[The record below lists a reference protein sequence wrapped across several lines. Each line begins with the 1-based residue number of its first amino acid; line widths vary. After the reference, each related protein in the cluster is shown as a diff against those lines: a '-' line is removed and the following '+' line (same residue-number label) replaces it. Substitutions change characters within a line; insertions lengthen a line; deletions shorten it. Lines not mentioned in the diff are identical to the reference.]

1 MPVPTTTDTAPAPPT
16 AAVARDAHWA
26 RKLARLRARQ
36 LPEYTLV
43 ICDDHDA
50 KGHLDEMLRDL
61 ARCRM
66 TDAEHGRDY
75 SDATRKAEE
84 EVEVA
89 QEFFDN
95 VSTDL
100 TFKALPRPILD
111 GLIKRFPPTEAQA
124 EDGDAWNPETFPA
137 ALIAAAH
144 IERDD
149 HGGTVEG
156 MSEDDAQDLLD
167 SWPVAESN
175 ALFAAAWQAQQIVRT
190 STVELGKG

>member
-1 MPVPTTTDTAPAPPT
+1 MPVSTESKTTPPPPAK
-16 AAVARDAHWA
+16 AVAHDAHWA
-26 RKLARLRARQ
+26 SKLARLRARQ

-43 ICDDHDA
+43 ICDDQDA
-50 KGHLDEMLRDL
+50 KQHLDETLRDL

-66 TDAEHGRDY
+66 ADAENGRAH
-75 SDATRKAEE
+75 SDATAKAEE
-84 EVEVA
+84 EVENA

-95 VSTDL
+95 LSIEL

-137 ALIAAAH
+137 ALVAAAH

-149 HGGTVEG
+149 ERNTVEG

>member
-1 MPVPTTTDTAPAPPT
+1 MPAETNTTPVPPA
-16 AAVARDAHWA
+16 AAVAADAHWA

-43 ICDDHDA
+43 ICDDQEA
-50 KGHLDEMLRDL
+50 KRRLDEAVLEL
-61 ARCRM
+61 TRCRM
-66 TDAEHGRDY
+66 ADAEN
-75 SDATRKAEE
+75 SRKHSEETQRAEE
-84 EVEVA
+84 EVEDA
-89 QEFFDN
+89 QADFDA
-95 VSTDL
+95 VSVEL
-100 TFKALPRPILD
+100 TFRALPRPILD

-149 HGGTVEG
+149 YGNTVEG
-156 MSEDDAQDLLD
+156 MSEQDAQQLLD

>member
-1 MPVPTTTDTAPAPPT
+1 MSTETKPSPAPS
-16 AAVARDAHWA
+16 AKAVARDAHWA
-26 RKLARLRARQ
+26 SKLARLRARQ

-43 ICDDHDA
+43 ICDDQEA
-50 KGHLDEMLRDL
+50 KRHLDEMLREL

-66 TDAEHGRDY
+66 ADAENGRAH
-75 SDATRKAEE
+75 SDATAKAEE
-84 EVEVA
+84 EVESA

-95 VSTDL
+95 VSVEL

-149 HGGTVEG
+149 ERNAVEG
-156 MSEDDAQDLLD
+156 MSDEDAQDLLD

-190 STVELGKG
+190 STVDLGKG

>member
-1 MPVPTTTDTAPAPPT
+1 MSSTTRPTPAPPAN
-16 AAVARDAHWA
+16 AAARDAHWA

-36 LPEYTLV
+36 LPEHTLQ
-43 ICDDHDA
+43 ICDDMAA
-50 KGHLDEMLRDL
+50 KKRLDQVKVEV

-66 TDAEHGRDY
+66 ADAE
-75 SDATRKAEE
+75 AERTNSAE
-84 EVEVA
+84 TERAEHELMVVQA
-89 QEFFDN
+89 AFDT
-95 VSTDL
+95 VSLSL
-100 TFKALPRPILD
+100 TFKALPRPVLD
-111 GLIKRFPPTEAQA
+111 GLIKRFPPTEEQA

-137 ALIAAAH
+137 SLIAAAH

-149 HGGTVEG
+149 AGQGVDG
-156 MSEDDAQDLLD
+156 MTEDDAQDLLD

>member
-1 MPVPTTTDTAPAPPT
+1 MPVSTETNVAPVAPAK
-16 AAVARDAHWA
+16 AVARDAHWA
-26 RKLARLRARQ
+26 SKLARLRARQ

-43 ICDDHDA
+43 ICDDQDA
-50 KGHLDEMLRDL
+50 KRHLDETLRDL

-66 TDAEHGRDY
+66 ADAENGRAH
-75 SDATRKAEE
+75 SEATAKAEE
-84 EVEVA
+84 EVENA

-95 VSTDL
+95 LSIEL

-149 HGGTVEG
+149 EHNTVEG

>member
-1 MPVPTTTDTAPAPPT
+1 MPVSTESKTTPAPP
-16 AAVARDAHWA
+16 AKAVARDAHWA
-26 RKLARLRARQ
+26 SKLARLRARQ

-43 ICDDHDA
+43 ICDDQDA
-50 KGHLDEMLRDL
+50 KQHLDETLRDL

-66 TDAEHGRDY
+66 ADVENGRAH
-75 SDATRKAEE
+75 SDATAKAEE
-84 EVEVA
+84 EVENA

-95 VSTDL
+95 LSIEL

-137 ALIAAAH
+137 ALVAAAH

-149 HGGTVEG
+149 ERNTVEG

>member
-1 MPVPTTTDTAPAPPT
+1 MATAPTTAAVPPAQ
-16 AAVARDAHWA
+16 AVARDAHWA
-26 RKLARLRARQ
+26 DKLARLRARQ

-43 ICDDHDA
+43 ICDDQDA
-50 KGHLDEMLRDL
+50 KQYLDESLRDL

-66 TDAEHGRDY
+66 ADAENGRDH
-75 SDATRKAEE
+75 SDATAKAEA
-84 EVEVA
+84 EVETA
-89 QEFFDN
+89 QEMFDS
-95 VSTDL
+95 VALDL

-149 HGGTVEG
+149 NRHTVEG
-156 MSEDDAQDLLD
+156 MSEEDAQELLD

-190 STVELGKG
+190 STAELGKG

>member
-1 MPVPTTTDTAPAPPT
+1 MSTESKTTPAPP
-16 AAVARDAHWA
+16 AKAVARDAHWSS
-26 RKLARLRARQ
+26 KLARLRARQ

-43 ICDDHDA
+43 ICDDQDA
-50 KGHLDEMLRDL
+50 KQHLDETLRDL

-66 TDAEHGRDY
+66 ADAENGRAH
-75 SDATRKAEE
+75 SDATAKAEE
-84 EVEVA
+84 EVENA

-95 VSTDL
+95 LSIEL

-137 ALIAAAH
+137 ALVAAAH

-149 HGGTVEG
+149 ERNTVEG
-156 MSEDDAQDLLD
+156 MSEVDAQGLLD

>member
-1 MPVPTTTDTAPAPPT
+1 MPVSTESTTTPAPP
-16 AAVARDAHWA
+16 AKAVARDAHWSS
-26 RKLARLRARQ
+26 KLARLRARQ

-43 ICDDHDA
+43 ICDDQDA
-50 KGHLDEMLRDL
+50 KQHLDETLRDL

-66 TDAEHGRDY
+66 ADAENGRAH
-75 SDATRKAEE
+75 SDATAKAEE
-84 EVEVA
+84 EVENA

-95 VSTDL
+95 LSIEL

-137 ALIAAAH
+137 ALVAAAH

-149 HGGTVEG
+149 EHNTVEG
-156 MSEDDAQDLLD
+156 MSEVDAQDLLD